1 MTSTACCNPRMLQG
15 PALALAIVGAMR
27 LKATRLEIAKIT
39 QAEIGKALGMS
50 QPSVSELL
58 KFGRLAKEKVPV
70 LLDYFSDV
78 VGPDHFGLPFSK
90 FEMDL
95 LKELRKLPA
104 HTQSALLERVRKSV
118 DAVTIAT
125 AELDEPLE
133 AAPRKRQA
141 NGK

>member
-1 MTSTACCNPRMLQG
+1 
-15 PALALAIVGAMR
+15 MR